1 MKKEYRIICLY
12 PSDVWA
18 VQEHIDLNDWIG
30 WMEVHRC
37 EGKGEQGFAE
47 AQQWLKDNEERVRR

>member
-1 MKKEYRIICLY
+1 MKKEYRIICYY

-18 VQEHIDLNDWIG
+18 VQERIDLND